1 MKPETRSALQRLGAR
16 LSEHKYV
23 ALILL
28 VGLVLLLLPTSAGDK
43 EREVQPDT
51 EPAAGPDVESDERRL
66 EEILSLIDGAG
77 QVRVLLTLESDG
89 ERVLARESERSSDTR
104 DGESRESSTNSA
116 LVVDLG
122 GGQSG
127 EVEIKYLYPRY
138 RGAVVAAQGAGSAAV
153 RTELLEAVKAATGLG
168 GEAVKIVKMR

>member
-1 MKPETRSALQRLGAR
+1 MKPETKEALSSFKSR
-16 LSEHKYV
+16 LSGHKYV
-23 ALILL
+23 ALVLL
-28 VGLVLLLLPTSAGDK
+28 VGLVLLLLPTSVGGGESSPAP
-43 EREVQPDT
+43 EP
-51 EPAAGPDVESDERRL
+51 EPAAGPDVEYDERRL

-77 QVRVLLTLESDG
+77 EVRVLLTLETDG

-104 DGESRESSTNSA
+104 GGESSESSTNSA

-138 RGAVVAAQGAGSAAV
+138 RGAVVAARGAGSAAV
-153 RTELLEAVKAATGLG
+153 RSELLEAVKAATGLG
-168 GEAVKIVKMR
+168 GEAVKIVKMG